1 MALRE
6 ARGVGQALE
15 TFLQENER
23 MRRNIQAIESMMR
36 EMEAIGGSG
45 K

>member
-6 ARGVGQALE
+6 ARGVGQGLK

-23 MRRNIQAIESMMR
+23 MRPNIQSIESMMR
-36 EMEAIGGSG
+36 EMEAMTESV
-45 K
+45 